1 MEFKELYS
9 FSLDKEEEVKKETSK
24 TNKKT
29 GEVDIKIKTVK
40 EKVPYVIKLKRPSR
54 RELEEAELEYS
65 VEKRHSY
72 KSHALQKIQRYG
84 RGLYRRRGK
93 RLQ

>member
-29 GEVDIKIKTVK
+29 GEVDIKI
-40 EKVPYVIKLKRPSR
+40 
-54 RELEEAELEYS
+54 
-65 VEKRHSY
+65 
-72 KSHALQKIQRYG
+72 
-84 RGLYRRRGK
+84 
-93 RLQ
+93 